1 MPTRH
6 HKVYLNVKSSTDTDD
21 NLPRRQTAHLMIEAH
36 DTYMH
41 EYTNKR
47 GHGHADHSTRLLLL
61 HLVNQVLLLI
71 AWYYSFLIFY

>member
-41 EYTNKR
+41 EYTNKK
-47 GHGHADHSTRLLLL
+47 GHADHYSARLLL
-61 HLVNQVLLLI
+61 HLVTK
-71 AWYYSFLIFY
+71 YYY